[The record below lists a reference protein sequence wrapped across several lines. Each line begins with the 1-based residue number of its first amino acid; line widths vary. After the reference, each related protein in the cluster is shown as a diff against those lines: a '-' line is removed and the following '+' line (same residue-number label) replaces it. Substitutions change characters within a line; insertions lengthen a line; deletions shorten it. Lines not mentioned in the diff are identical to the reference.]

1 LSTNSRR
8 NRAEKGT
15 FIFALFAESWL
26 ESGCG
31 KSWALVP
38 EAEATQNSNLI
49 FRIYRK
55 VRAIPEE
62 SDVTQILR
70 EWSQGDAEAPSRLMP
85 LVYEE
90 LRRRAADCLRRER
103 KDHTLQPTALVHEA
117 YVKLVGQDRAQWK
130 NRAHF
135 CSVAAQLM
143 RRILV
148 KYAEAHN
155 ADKRGGQMR
164 KIYLDETRELAQE
177 RAPDLLALDDALK
190 SLAVSH
196 PRESEIVELKFFG
209 GLNAKEIGEVLD
221 VSTKTVLRDW
231 QFAKAWLNRQLA
243 REELYG

>member
-1 LSTNSRR
+1 MVT
-8 NRAEKGT
+8 AK
-15 FIFALFAESWL
+15 
-26 ESGCG
+26 
-31 KSWALVP
+31 
-38 EAEATQNSNLI
+38 QSN
-49 FRIYRK
+49 
-55 VRAIPEE
+55 
-62 SDVTQILR
+62 VTQILR
-70 EWSQGDAEAPSRLMP
+70 DWNEGDADAPARLMP

-103 KDHTLQPTALVHEA
+103 RDHTLQPTALVHEA
-117 YVKLVGQDRAQWK
+117 YVKLVEQNRAQWK
-130 NRAHF
+130 DRTHF

-155 ADKRGGQMR
+155 ADKRGGQLR

-190 SLAVSH
+190 GLAVSH

-209 GLNAKEIGEVLD
+209 GLNAKEIGEVLN

-231 QFAKAWLNRQLA
+231 QFAKAWLNRHLA
-243 REELYG
+243 SEELYG

>member
-1 LSTNSRR
+1 VANP
-8 NRAEKGT
+8 EK
-15 FIFALFAESWL
+15 FDI
-26 ESGCG
+26 
-31 KSWALVP
+31 
-38 EAEATQNSNLI
+38 
-49 FRIYRK
+49 
-55 VRAIPEE
+55 
-62 SDVTQILR
+62 TQILR
-70 EWSQGDAEAPSRLMP
+70 DWNRGDPEAPARLMP

-117 YVKLVGQDRAQWK
+117 YLTLVGQDRAQWK

-148 KYAEAHN
+148 KYAEARG

-209 GLNAKEIGEVLD
+209 GLNAKEIGEILH

-243 REELYG
+243 REGI

>member
-1 LSTNSRR
+1 MVTSEKADVTEILHAW
-8 NRAEKGT
+8 NRGD
-15 FIFALFAESWL
+15 
-26 ESGCG
+26 
-31 KSWALVP
+31 P
-38 EAEATQNSNLI
+38 EAA
-49 FRIYRK
+49 
-55 VRAIPEE
+55 
-62 SDVTQILR
+62 
-70 EWSQGDAEAPSRLMP
+70 GRLMP
-85 LVYEE
+85 FVYEE

-117 YVKLVGQDRAQWK
+117 YVKLVGQSRAEWK

-148 KYAEAHN
+148 KHAETHN
-155 ADKRGGQMR
+155 ADKRGGKMR

-209 GLNAKEIGEVLD
+209 GLNAKEIGEVLNI
-221 VSTKTVLRDW
+221 STKTVLRDW

>member
-1 LSTNSRR
+1 VVT
-8 NRAEKGT
+8 AK
-15 FIFALFAESWL
+15 
-26 ESGCG
+26 
-31 KSWALVP
+31 
-38 EAEATQNSNLI
+38 QSN
-49 FRIYRK
+49 
-55 VRAIPEE
+55 
-62 SDVTQILR
+62 VTQILR
-70 EWSQGDAEAPSRLMP
+70 DWNEGDADAPARLMP

-103 KDHTLQPTALVHEA
+103 TDHTLQPTALVHEA
-117 YVKLVGQDRAQWK
+117 YVKLVGQNRAQWK

-148 KYAEAHN
+148 KYAEARN
-155 ADKRGGQMR
+155 AGKRGGQMQ

-209 GLNAKEIGEVLD
+209 GLNAKEIGEVLN

-231 QFAKAWLNRQLA
+231 QFAKAWLSRQLA
-243 REELYG
+243 HEEQYG

>member
-1 LSTNSRR
+1 MVT
-8 NRAEKGT
+8 AK
-15 FIFALFAESWL
+15 
-26 ESGCG
+26 
-31 KSWALVP
+31 
-38 EAEATQNSNLI
+38 QSN
-49 FRIYRK
+49 
-55 VRAIPEE
+55 
-62 SDVTQILR
+62 VTQILR
-70 EWSQGDAEAPSRLMP
+70 DWNEGDADAPARLMP

-103 KDHTLQPTALVHEA
+103 RDHTLQPTALVHEA
-117 YVKLVGQDRAQWK
+117 YVKLVGQNRAQWK
-130 NRAHF
+130 DRAHF

-155 ADKRGGQMR
+155 ADKRGGQLR

-190 SLAVSH
+190 GLAVSH

-209 GLNAKEIGEVLD
+209 GLNAKEIGEVLN

-231 QFAKAWLNRQLA
+231 QFAKAWLSRQLA

>member
-1 LSTNSRR
+1 VATP
-8 NRAEKGT
+8 EK
-15 FIFALFAESWL
+15 
-26 ESGCG
+26 
-31 KSWALVP
+31 V
-38 EAEATQNSNLI
+38 
-49 FRIYRK
+49 
-55 VRAIPEE
+55 
-62 SDVTQILR
+62 DVTQMLR
-70 EWSQGDAEAPSRLMP
+70 EWNQGNREAPAQLMP

-177 RAPDLLALDDALK
+177 RAPDLLALDEALK

-196 PRESEIVELKFFG
+196 PRESEIVELKFSG
-209 GLNAKEIGEVLD
+209 GLNAKEIGEILH

-231 QFAKAWLNRQLA
+231 QFAKAWLNRQLSREGPCGRRTHCRGGGFIQA
-243 REELYG
+243 RH

>member
-1 LSTNSRR
+1 MVT
-8 NRAEKGT
+8 AK
-15 FIFALFAESWL
+15 
-26 ESGCG
+26 
-31 KSWALVP
+31 
-38 EAEATQNSNLI
+38 QSN
-49 FRIYRK
+49 
-55 VRAIPEE
+55 
-62 SDVTQILR
+62 VTQILR
-70 EWSQGDAEAPSRLMP
+70 DWNEGDADAPARLMP

-90 LRRRAADCLRRER
+90 LRRRASDCLRRER
-103 KDHTLQPTALVHEA
+103 SDHTLQPTALVHEA
-117 YVKLVGQDRAQWK
+117 YVKLVGQNRAQWK
-130 NRAHF
+130 DRAHF

-155 ADKRGGQMR
+155 ADKRGGQLR

-190 SLAVSH
+190 GLAVSH

-209 GLNAKEIGEVLD
+209 GLNAKEIGELLN

-231 QFAKAWLNRQLA
+231 QFAKAWLSRQLA

>member
-1 LSTNSRR
+1 MVT
-8 NRAEKGT
+8 AK
-15 FIFALFAESWL
+15 
-26 ESGCG
+26 
-31 KSWALVP
+31 
-38 EAEATQNSNLI
+38 QSN
-49 FRIYRK
+49 
-55 VRAIPEE
+55 
-62 SDVTQILR
+62 VTQILR
-70 EWSQGDAEAPSRLMP
+70 DWNEGDADAPAQLMP

-103 KDHTLQPTALVHEA
+103 RDHTLQPTALVHEA
-117 YVKLVGQDRAQWK
+117 YVKLVEQNRAQWK
-130 NRAHF
+130 DRAHF

-155 ADKRGGQMR
+155 AEKRGGQLQ

-196 PRESEIVELKFFG
+196 PRESEVVELKFFG
-209 GLNAKEIGEVLD
+209 GLDAKEIGEILK

>member
-1 LSTNSRR
+1 VVT
-8 NRAEKGT
+8 AK
-15 FIFALFAESWL
+15 
-26 ESGCG
+26 
-31 KSWALVP
+31 
-38 EAEATQNSNLI
+38 QSN
-49 FRIYRK
+49 
-55 VRAIPEE
+55 
-62 SDVTQILR
+62 VTQILR
-70 EWSQGDAEAPSRLMP
+70 DWNEGDADAPARLMP

-103 KDHTLQPTALVHEA
+103 RDHTLQPTALVHEA
-117 YVKLVGQDRAQWK
+117 YVKLVEQNRAQWK
-130 NRAHF
+130 DRAHF

-155 ADKRGGQMR
+155 ADKRGGQLK

-177 RAPDLLALDDALK
+177 RAPDLLSLDDALK

-209 GLNAKEIGEVLD
+209 GLNAKEIGELLN

-231 QFAKAWLNRQLA
+231 QFAKAWLSRQLA

>member
-1 LSTNSRR
+1 MVT
-8 NRAEKGT
+8 AK
-15 FIFALFAESWL
+15 
-26 ESGCG
+26 
-31 KSWALVP
+31 
-38 EAEATQNSNLI
+38 QSN
-49 FRIYRK
+49 
-55 VRAIPEE
+55 
-62 SDVTQILR
+62 VTQILR
-70 EWSQGDAEAPSRLMP
+70 DWNEGDADAPARLMP

-103 KDHTLQPTALVHEA
+103 TDHTLQPTALVHEA
-117 YVKLVGQDRAQWK
+117 YVKLVGQNRAQWK

-148 KYAEAHN
+148 KYAEARN
-155 ADKRGGQMR
+155 AEKRGGQMQ

-209 GLNAKEIGEVLD
+209 GLNAKEIGEVLN

-231 QFAKAWLNRQLA
+231 QFAKAWLSRQLA
-243 REELYG
+243 HEEQYG

>member
-1 LSTNSRR
+1 VVT
-8 NRAEKGT
+8 AK
-15 FIFALFAESWL
+15 
-26 ESGCG
+26 
-31 KSWALVP
+31 
-38 EAEATQNSNLI
+38 QSN
-49 FRIYRK
+49 
-55 VRAIPEE
+55 
-62 SDVTQILR
+62 VTQILR
-70 EWSQGDAEAPSRLMP
+70 DWNEGDADAPARLMP

-103 KDHTLQPTALVHEA
+103 RDHTLQPTALVHEA
-117 YVKLVGQDRAQWK
+117 YVKLVEQNRAQWK
-130 NRAHF
+130 DRTHF

-155 ADKRGGQMR
+155 ADKRGGQLR

-209 GLNAKEIGEVLD
+209 GLNAKEIAEILN

-231 QFAKAWLNRQLA
+231 QFAKAWLSRQLA

>member
-1 LSTNSRR
+1 MVT
-8 NRAEKGT
+8 AK
-15 FIFALFAESWL
+15 
-26 ESGCG
+26 
-31 KSWALVP
+31 
-38 EAEATQNSNLI
+38 QSN
-49 FRIYRK
+49 
-55 VRAIPEE
+55 
-62 SDVTQILR
+62 VTQILR
-70 EWSQGDAEAPSRLMP
+70 DWNEGDADAPAQLMP

-103 KDHTLQPTALVHEA
+103 RDHTLQPTALVHEA
-117 YVKLVGQDRAQWK
+117 YVKLVEQNRAQWK
-130 NRAHF
+130 DRTHF

-155 ADKRGGQMR
+155 ADKRGGQLR

-190 SLAVSH
+190 NLAVSH

-209 GLNAKEIGEVLD
+209 GLNAKEIGEVLN

-231 QFAKAWLNRQLA
+231 QFAKAWLNRHLA
-243 REELYG
+243 SEELYG

>member
-1 LSTNSRR
+1 MVT
-8 NRAEKGT
+8 AK
-15 FIFALFAESWL
+15 
-26 ESGCG
+26 
-31 KSWALVP
+31 
-38 EAEATQNSNLI
+38 QSN
-49 FRIYRK
+49 
-55 VRAIPEE
+55 
-62 SDVTQILR
+62 VTQILR
-70 EWSQGDAEAPSRLMP
+70 DWNEGDAEAPARLMP

-103 KDHTLQPTALVHEA
+103 RDHTLQPTALVHEA
-117 YVKLVGQDRAQWK
+117 YVKLVGQNRAQWK
-130 NRAHF
+130 DRAHF

-155 ADKRGGQMR
+155 ADKRGGQLR

-209 GLNAKEIGEVLD
+209 GLNAKEIAEILN

-231 QFAKAWLNRQLA
+231 QFAKAWLSRQLA

>member
-1 LSTNSRR
+1 VR
-8 NRAEKGT
+8 GT
-15 FIFALFAESWL
+15 
-26 ESGCG
+26 
-31 KSWALVP
+31 
-38 EAEATQNSNLI
+38 
-49 FRIYRK
+49 
-55 VRAIPEE
+55 PEE

-70 EWSQGDAEAPSRLMP
+70 EWSQGDAEAPGRLMP

-90 LRRRAADCLRRER
+90 LRRRAADCLRHER

-148 KYAEAHN
+148 KYAEAHR
-155 ADKRGGQMR
+155 AEKRGGQMR
-164 KIYLDETRELAQE
+164 KIYLDETRELTHE

-209 GLNAKEIGEVLD
+209 GLNAKEIGEVLN

-243 REELYG
+243 GEELYG

>member
-1 LSTNSRR
+1 VVT
-8 NRAEKGT
+8 AK
-15 FIFALFAESWL
+15 
-26 ESGCG
+26 
-31 KSWALVP
+31 
-38 EAEATQNSNLI
+38 QSN
-49 FRIYRK
+49 
-55 VRAIPEE
+55 
-62 SDVTQILR
+62 VTQILR
-70 EWSQGDAEAPSRLMP
+70 DWNEGDADAPARLMP

-103 KDHTLQPTALVHEA
+103 RDHTLQPTALVHEA
-117 YVKLVGQDRAQWK
+117 YVKLVGQNRAQWK
-130 NRAHF
+130 DRAHF

-155 ADKRGGQMR
+155 ADKRGGQLR

-209 GLNAKEIGEVLD
+209 GLNAKEIAEILN

-231 QFAKAWLNRQLA
+231 QFAKAWLSRQLA

>member
-1 LSTNSRR
+1 MVT
-8 NRAEKGT
+8 
-15 FIFALFAESWL
+15 L
-26 ESGCG
+26 E
-31 KSWALVP
+31 
-38 EAEATQNSNLI
+38 QSN
-49 FRIYRK
+49 
-55 VRAIPEE
+55 
-62 SDVTQILR
+62 VTEILR
-70 EWSQGDAEAPSRLMP
+70 DWNEGDADAPARLMP
-85 LVYEE
+85 LVYQE

-103 KDHTLQPTALVHEA
+103 RDHTLQPTALVHEA
-117 YVKLVGQDRAQWK
+117 YVKLVGQNRAQWK
-130 NRAHF
+130 DRAHF

-155 ADKRGGQMR
+155 AKKRGGQMQ

-209 GLNAKEIGEVLD
+209 GLNAKEIGEVLK

-243 REELYG
+243 QEELHG

>member
-1 LSTNSRR
+1 MVT
-8 NRAEKGT
+8 AK
-15 FIFALFAESWL
+15 
-26 ESGCG
+26 
-31 KSWALVP
+31 
-38 EAEATQNSNLI
+38 QSN
-49 FRIYRK
+49 
-55 VRAIPEE
+55 
-62 SDVTQILR
+62 VTQILR
-70 EWSQGDAEAPSRLMP
+70 DWNEGDADAPAQLMP

-103 KDHTLQPTALVHEA
+103 RDHTLQPTALVHEA
-117 YVKLVGQDRAQWK
+117 YVKLVEQNRAQWK
-130 NRAHF
+130 DRAHF

-155 ADKRGGQMR
+155 ADKRGGQLQ

-177 RAPDLLALDDALK
+177 RAPDLLSLDDALK

-209 GLNAKEIGEVLD
+209 GLNAKEIGEVLN

-231 QFAKAWLNRQLA
+231 QFAKAWLSRQLA

>member
-1 LSTNSRR
+1 MVT
-8 NRAEKGT
+8 AK
-15 FIFALFAESWL
+15 
-26 ESGCG
+26 
-31 KSWALVP
+31 
-38 EAEATQNSNLI
+38 QSN
-49 FRIYRK
+49 
-55 VRAIPEE
+55 
-62 SDVTQILR
+62 VTQILR
-70 EWSQGDAEAPSRLMP
+70 DWNEGDADAPAQLMP

-103 KDHTLQPTALVHEA
+103 RDHTLQPTALVHEA
-117 YVKLVGQDRAQWK
+117 YVKLVEQNRAQWK
-130 NRAHF
+130 DRAHF

-155 ADKRGGQMR
+155 ADKRGGQLQ

-190 SLAVSH
+190 NLAVSH

-209 GLNAKEIGEVLD
+209 GLNAKEIGELLN

-231 QFAKAWLNRQLA
+231 QFAKAWLSRQLA

>member
-1 LSTNSRR
+1 MVT
-8 NRAEKGT
+8 AK
-15 FIFALFAESWL
+15 
-26 ESGCG
+26 
-31 KSWALVP
+31 
-38 EAEATQNSNLI
+38 QSN
-49 FRIYRK
+49 
-55 VRAIPEE
+55 
-62 SDVTQILR
+62 VTQILR
-70 EWSQGDAEAPSRLMP
+70 DWNEGDADAPARLMP

-103 KDHTLQPTALVHEA
+103 TDHTLQPTALVHEA
-117 YVKLVGQDRAQWK
+117 YVKLVGQNRAQWK

-148 KYAEAHN
+148 KYAEARN
-155 ADKRGGQMR
+155 AGKRGGQMQ

-209 GLNAKEIGEVLD
+209 GLNAKEIGEVLN

-231 QFAKAWLNRQLA
+231 QFAKAWLSRQLA
-243 REELYG
+243 HEEQYG

>member
-1 LSTNSRR
+1 MVT
-8 NRAEKGT
+8 AK
-15 FIFALFAESWL
+15 
-26 ESGCG
+26 
-31 KSWALVP
+31 
-38 EAEATQNSNLI
+38 QSN
-49 FRIYRK
+49 
-55 VRAIPEE
+55 
-62 SDVTQILR
+62 VTQILR
-70 EWSQGDAEAPSRLMP
+70 DWNEGDADAPAQLMP

-103 KDHTLQPTALVHEA
+103 RDHTLQPTALVHEA
-117 YVKLVGQDRAQWK
+117 YVKLVEQNRAQWK
-130 NRAHF
+130 DRAHF

-155 ADKRGGQMR
+155 ADKRGGQLK

-177 RAPDLLALDDALK
+177 RAPDLLSLDDALK

-209 GLNAKEIGEVLD
+209 GLNAKEIGEVLN

-231 QFAKAWLNRQLA
+231 QFAKAWLNRHLA
-243 REELYG
+243 SEELYG

>member
-1 LSTNSRR
+1 
-8 NRAEKGT
+8 
-15 FIFALFAESWL
+15 
-26 ESGCG
+26 
-31 KSWALVP
+31 
-38 EAEATQNSNLI
+38 
-49 FRIYRK
+49 
-55 VRAIPEE
+55 
-62 SDVTQILR
+62 
-70 EWSQGDAEAPSRLMP
+70 
-85 LVYEE
+85 
-90 LRRRAADCLRRER
+90 
-103 KDHTLQPTALVHEA
+103 VHEA
-117 YVKLVGQDRAQWK
+117 YVKLVGQNRAQWK

-148 KYAEAHN
+148 KYAEARN

-177 RAPDLLALDDALK
+177 QAPDLLALDDALK
-190 SLAVSH
+190 AVSH

-209 GLNAKEIGEVLD
+209 GLNAKEIAEILN

>member
-1 LSTNSRR
+1 VGIS
-8 NRAEKGT
+8 EK
-15 FIFALFAESWL
+15 
-26 ESGCG
+26 
-31 KSWALVP
+31 
-38 EAEATQNSNLI
+38 
-49 FRIYRK
+49 
-55 VRAIPEE
+55 

-70 EWSQGDAEAPSRLMP
+70 AWNRGDADAPPRLMP

-90 LRRRAADCLRRER
+90 LRRRAANCLRRER
-103 KDHTLQPTALVHEA
+103 SDHTLQPTALVHEA
-117 YVKLVGQDRAQWK
+117 YVKLVGQDRAQWRS
-130 NRAHF
+130 RAHF

-177 RAPDLLALDDALK
+177 RTPDLLALDDALK
-190 SLAVSH
+190 TLAVSH

-209 GLNAKEIGEVLD
+209 GLNAKEISEVLNL
-221 VSTKTVLRDW
+221 STKTVLRDW

-243 REELYG
+243 LEGP